1 MSQREILLID
11 DDEELGDLLTDFL
24 RREGFDLQV
33 AHTANQGLERVRAS
47 HPQLVLLDLMLPD
60 RDGFEVLHEL
70 RRGGGPPVIMLTA
83 KGEEVDRIVGLEMGA
98 DDYLPKPFN
107 PRELSAR
114 IKAVLRR
121 TGSRP
126 PSLETTAREDPARV
140 GAGQDGAGRNAAD
153 RGDSPPPEEMWQ
165 GPLMLDVPGH
175 RTVLEGREV
184 ELTTVEFALLCA
196 LVRDAGRVLS
206 RDTLMDRV
214 RGRDFESFDRS
225 IDVHIS
231 HLRQKL
237 GDDAAHPRF
246 IRTVRSV
253 GYQFI
258 AQSGR

>member
-11 DDEELGDLLTDFL
+11 DDEELGELLTDFL
-24 RREGFDLQV
+24 RREGFGLQV
-33 AHTANQGLERVRAS
+33 ALTATDGLRRLRAS
-47 HPQLVLLDLMLPD
+47 NPAMVLLDLMLPD
-60 RDGFEVLHEL
+60 MDGFEVLHEL

-121 TGSRP
+121 SGD
-126 PSLETTAREDPARV
+126 TAARV
-140 GAGQDGAGRNAAD
+140 AAGAAGASGDDGH
-153 RGDSPPPEEMWQ
+153 PPEEIRQ
-165 GPLMLDVPGH
+165 GPLILDVSGH
-175 RTVLEGREV
+175 RTLLDGREV

-196 LVRDAGRVLS
+196 LARHAGRVLS
-206 RDTLMDRV
+206 RDALMDQV

-237 GDDAAHPRF
+237 GDSAGHPRF

-253 GYQFI
+253 GYQFM
-258 AQSGR
+258 AQPGA

>member
-24 RREGFDLQV
+24 RREGFELQV

-60 RDGFEVLHEL
+60 RDGFEVLREL

-121 TGSRP
+121 TEP
-126 PSLETTAREDPARV
+126 PERSLETAAQETAA
-140 GAGQDGAGRNAAD
+140 
-153 RGDSPPPEEMWQ
+153 GDSAAGDSAARQETPAEEIRQ
-165 GPLMLDVPGH
+165 GSLMLDVSGH

-196 LVRDAGRVLS
+196 LARDAGRVLS

-214 RGRDFESFDRS
+214 RGRDFESYDRS

-237 GDDAAHPRF
+237 GDNASHPRF

-258 AQSGR
+258 AQSGG

>member
-11 DDEELGDLLTDFL
+11 DDEELGELLTDFL
-24 RREGFDLQV
+24 RREGFNLQV
-33 AHTANQGLERVRAS
+33 AHTANHGLEMIRAS
-47 HPQLVLLDLMLPD
+47 HPEMVLLDLMLPD
-60 RDGFEVLHEL
+60 RDGFEVLREL

-121 TGSRP
+121 TELPRHSVEGAVRDDAPPRGEIRQGS
-126 PSLETTAREDPARV
+126 LI
-140 GAGQDGAGRNAAD
+140 
-153 RGDSPPPEEMWQ
+153 
-165 GPLMLDVPGH
+165 LDVSGH

-196 LVRDAGRVLS
+196 LVQQAGRVLS

-214 RGRDFESFDRS
+214 RGRDFESYDRS
-225 IDVHIS
+225 IDVHVS
-231 HLRQKL
+231 NVRQAL
-237 GDDAAHPRF
+237 VNCGPQGDGL
-246 IRTVRSV
+246 IQTVRGV
-253 GYQFI
+253 GYVL
-258 AQSGR
+258 GRETS